1 MKSSIWLFSAV
12 VLLTCSAP
20 RVQAAL
26 YVAPNGNDR
35 NPGTQAQPLRTL
47 AGARDRVRDMDKNA
61 TEDVVVLFKAGEY
74 FIDQTVRFG
83 KEDSGAAGK
92 PVVYKNWGELGSA
105 HLVGGRVLTAW
116 KDEGDGVYS
125 TQLDRDAYALYE
137 NDQPAVMAR
146 GPDEGYHFFESVTD
160 YSHLTFRAGDYGRFD
175 YRGAAVRLWAHWIPA
190 KVAIQSVDF
199 DSRTITLEESYA
211 GDMKGTLW
219 EDPKWAAKT
228 RTRFYI
234 YNSRTF
240 LDQPGEFYL
249 DPTSHRLY
257 YRPRRTPIEKQVILA
272 PTVDRLIDIDGASDI
287 HFEGLTFEVSN
298 GLLHFTTTLA
308 LHCNVKGG
316 LIRLGQARN
325 IVVKYCRLLNSGQNG
340 VVIEGDIENCTIYG
354 NLITRA
360 VSGGVRFVSG
370 SRNRDTIIE
379 NNLIH
384 HVGEGI
390 YIRNSAG
397 DIIRH
402 NLIHDV
408 ESNGFK
414 SLFSERQTISY
425 NDVSRVGVDGTDS
438 DAAGIYANCTAGGP
452 DGGHLKIDHNR
463 LHDMT
468 YNGYPGYPAAAVYLD
483 LDGMYNCA
491 VANNV
496 IYNIAGKYGVHVR
509 GANHIIRNNIIT
521 FEGPD
526 LLSPFVLAPGSRPAY
541 VAVKGPP
548 IRNHQYTYE
557 NNIVWSSLPSIYH
570 VIGKPEEDTFK
581 RVDNN
586 VYYSPKGNY
595 SFGKMSL
602 DQWRQ
607 RGLDAHTQLT
617 DPLFVDRVGHDYRLK
632 PDSPALA
639 LGFQVIDTSQIGLKE
654 DFPYRDGR

>member
-1 MKSSIWLFSAV
+1 MKSSIWMFSAA
-12 VLLTCSAP
+12 VLLTCSVP
-20 RVQAAL
+20 RLQAAL
-26 YVAPNGNDR
+26 YVAPNGNDLD
-35 NPGTQAQPLRTL
+35 PGTQARPLRTL

-125 TQLDRDAYALYE
+125 TQLDRDVYALYE

-146 GPDEGYHFFESVTD
+146 EPDEGYHFFESVTD
-160 YSHLTFRAGDYGRFD
+160 YRHLTFRAADYGRFD

-199 DSRTITLEESYA
+199 DSRTITLDESYA

-257 YRPRRTPIEKQVILA
+257 YKPCRTPIEMQVILA

-370 SRNRDTIIE
+370 SHNRDTIIE

-491 VANNV
+491 VTNNV

-632 PDSPALA
+632 PQSPALA
-639 LGFQVIDTSQIGLKE
+639 LGFQPIDTSQIGLKE